1 MNRAYPTRINW
12 ENNPPSI
19 ATPLNDTNLN
29 KMDLALYEIDGRVV
43 DFDLT
48 KANQSDL
55 LQTIKALTYNT
66 ETGVFT
72 FTFWNG
78 STYTVDLN
86 IEKIP
91 VDFSM
96 DEYGVITMTTAD
108 GTQYTCDISELVKLY
123 TFVDSSE
130 IDFTV
135 TTDASGNK
143 NVTAGIKEGS
153 IVGSKLQP
161 NFLAD
166 CQAASS
172 QAQTAAG
179 NASASATTAES
190 SSEDSEAWAVGERNG
205 VPVPSTDPA
214 YENNSKYWAEHGS
227 NSFAG
232 LTDTD
237 FTNLQNGQIAKYNST
252 TQKWENANESGG
264 GGLLPHLYIDS
275 EADSTVTV
283 VAPDSSVIIPTQIS
297 SGHWECDVPSYGVY
311 TIHAVLNGD
320 DAVLSLTVDD
330 VKEYHVTDSHYSYT
344 LNVYAPTGS
353 TIRVTATGETYTGT
367 GAGSNPVQ
375 FALHQASTTY
385 SIQVTLD
392 GVSKTDSVTT
402 PSTSGGTGSK
412 TLEFGTINVTLDT
425 EFVGETITCVN
436 GGTTISKTAS
446 STSLVFYPPTT
457 GTWTISG
464 TVSGTTYSVDAEVVD
479 LSTPVSV
486 SLETLQTVTVTL
498 YSATEDTVTFT
509 DASGIQK
516 TEVFASGQSSK
527 SIDITIQPNGQNIT
541 FTSSVAKNP
550 DDLLQYYSK
559 TFTITT
565 STTDIYLMPDGALY
579 WYGYFGSVDGIEIE
593 AVSNAN
599 GWGTSAIGA
608 TFNTNDITCTSTSG
622 AQISGIG
629 TKDKVILANYSK
641 ITVINTG
648 VTSNAGTYAQ
658 AGALDYKGAN
668 TEGFGTY
675 TTSGLNKKE
684 WNISSWTSTYYINIC
699 NTANNRNIKI
709 HAVMIE

>member
-464 TVSGTTYSVDAEVVD
+464 TVSGTTYSVDAEVID

-486 SLETLQTVTVTL
+486 SLETLQTITVTL

-509 DASGIQK
+509 DASGVQK

-527 SIDITIQPNGQNIT
+527 SIDITIQPNGQSIT

-550 DDLLQYYSK
+550 DDLSQYYSK
-559 TFTITT
+559 ALTVTT
-565 STTDIYLMPDGALY
+565 STTELYLMPDAVKTLY
-579 WYGYFGSVDGIEIE
+579 WWGYQSSDLEPW
-593 AVSNAN
+593 SSAN
-599 GWGTSAIGA
+599 GWTTTYSGMVVNTAEFQTNYVDLSATSNGVKFVGSKTIEAIGTKLHGIYKGITPVSNSYGSLRINTAKVIGSSGFEQQAWTSANMEHSQITTTMAGYIGAGTSAGR
-608 TFNTNDITCTSTSG
+608 NS
-622 AQISGIG
+622 Q
-629 TKDKVILANYSK
+629 L
-641 ITVINTG
+641 
-648 VTSNAGTYAQ
+648 YA
-658 AGALDYKGAN
+658 LWY
-668 TEGFGTY
+668 E
-675 TTSGLNKKE
+675 
-684 WNISSWTSTYYINIC
+684 
-699 NTANNRNIKI
+699 
-709 HAVMIE
+709 